1 MIQAAF
7 PVMASKQEHHAHSC
21 GEGRPTELEASM
33 LVISASNVAMTKDKA
48 QSLVV
53 ANRIGEL
60 YRTKGEKVEVL
71 DLRDYRIEPC
81 DMCQGCA
88 GSGLCTKPDDF
99 NRFLGQ
105 WRAQDRV
112 VIVCPHYA
120 GIPAKLVAIAEKLQE
135 LAYLG
140 YCLGRQGKPGPAAL
154 IVAHGGMTE
163 DYEALYEANLIKPL
177 SGMLKGTGCTMVNE
191 AVTGGPLCFGV
202 KTYRK
207 QPDEFGVC
215 FAKDNDEEKVAAV
228 LARLEGQPEE
238 IWKRG

>member
-1 MIQAAF
+1 
-7 PVMASKQEHHAHSC
+7 
-21 GEGRPTELEASM
+21 M
-33 LVISASNVAMTKDKA
+33 LVVSASNVAMTGDKA

-71 DLRDYRIEPC
+71 DLRNYRIDPC

-88 GSGLCTKPDDF
+88 SPGLCTKFDDF

-105 WRAQDRV
+105 WRSHERA

-120 GIPAKLVAIAEKLQE
+120 GIPAKLVAIVEKLQE
-135 LAYLG
+135 MAYLG
-140 YCLGRQGKPGPAAL
+140 YCLGRQGKPGPAVL

-177 SGMLKGTGCTMVNE
+177 SGMLKGTGCVIANE
-191 AVTGGPLCFGV
+191 SMAGGPLCFGV
-202 KTYRK
+202 KAYRK
-207 QPDEFGVC
+207 QPDEFGMC
-215 FAKDNDEEKVAAV
+215 FDKDNDEEKVASV
-228 LARLEGQPEE
+228 LARLESQPEE